1 MNRRDLL
8 RNLCLFVWQWGP
20 IEFISE
26 HQFKFTKLANNI
38 KYPFR
43 FSSASAMTH
52 MLCFNILLLMKWQV
66 LQDGLILYPMAGSNV
81 PSRVLFD
88 WFSHYWFVFLS
99 FTFGSTLVSFSFSFY
114 YCQLLF
120 FIHNSTG
127 KVDGPSDATACLNTY
142 QLVCDYSFFSP
153 RSLLVCFPICISYAY
168 KYCWLKRRKVCHQC
182 PTVSIRGNQIYVS
195 SNITTTTT

>member
-66 LQDGLILYPMAGSNV
+66 LQDGLIQYPMAGSNV
-81 PSRVLFD
+81 SSWVLFD

-99 FTFGSTLVSFSFSFY
+99 FTFGSTLVSFSFSSY

-120 FIHNSTG
+120 FLSTIQQ
-127 KVDGPSDATACLNTY
+127 VRLMVLLM
-142 QLVCDYSFFSP
+142 QLHVW
-153 RSLLVCFPICISYAY
+153 I
-168 KYCWLKRRKVCHQC
+168 
-182 PTVSIRGNQIYVS
+182 PTN
-195 SNITTTTT
+195 

>member
-66 LQDGLILYPMAGSNV
+66 LQDGLIQYPMAGSNV
-81 PSRVLFD
+81 SSWVLFD
-88 WFSHYWFVFLS
+88 WFSHYWFVF
-99 FTFGSTLVSFSFSFY
+99 F
-114 YCQLLF
+114 
-120 FIHNSTG
+120 
-127 KVDGPSDATACLNTY
+127 P
-142 QLVCDYSFFSP
+142 
-153 RSLLVCFPICISYAY
+153 SLLDLPLFRFHSPSIIANYCFLSTIQQVRLMVLLMQLHVWI
-168 KYCWLKRRKVCHQC
+168 
-182 PTVSIRGNQIYVS
+182 PTN
-195 SNITTTTT
+195 